1 MKKIAFILNRYGAG
15 MNGGAEVHCH
25 MLAKRLLPFYNV
37 EVLTTTIRVFK
48 DPAKDYPEGVDS
60 EHNILIRR
68 FKPRPADC
76 QHAGWI
82 RRKHRFMRRVRYYLA
97 QTGVLRLLSAVH
109 PVWTSGAKAEAQFLK
124 TEVDYAPELLQFIE
138 EHQDEYAAL
147 IFMNFYSGLTV
158 FGSAIAPEKS
168 ILIPLAH
175 PDKPLYYSINTRVFT
190 HTRHIA
196 FNTDAERRLCHRIF
210 GCAMAPNSIV
220 GAGIEEAPP
229 AEWSEV
235 KVKYGLPDQY
245 ALYLGRVTRGKIND
259 LIPDFLNY
267 KNSSNPEAKLVLVG
281 GVDPKI
287 THPGDPNILFTG
299 FVTEEEKSTIIRHAA
314 LMINPSKMESL
325 SLLMLEAMENR
336 IPVLVNGK
344 CEVMKDHCKQ
354 SGAALYYNNPQDFRR
369 KLHRLFTNPEL
380 RRQLGNNGPAYV
392 EQHYDWDLI
401 TGKLRSLIETI

>member
-138 EHQDEYAAL
+138 EHQDECAAL
-147 IFMNFYSGLTV
+147 IFMNFYSEIGR
-158 FGSAIAPEKS
+158 
-168 ILIPLAH
+168 AH
-175 PDKPLYYSINTRVFT
+175 V
-190 HTRHIA
+190 
-196 FNTDAERRLCHRIF
+196 
-210 GCAMAPNSIV
+210 
-220 GAGIEEAPP
+220 
-229 AEWSEV
+229 
-235 KVKYGLPDQY
+235 
-245 ALYLGRVTRGKIND
+245 
-259 LIPDFLNY
+259 
-267 KNSSNPEAKLVLVG
+267 
-281 GVDPKI
+281 
-287 THPGDPNILFTG
+287 
-299 FVTEEEKSTIIRHAA
+299 
-314 LMINPSKMESL
+314 
-325 SLLMLEAMENR
+325 
-336 IPVLVNGK
+336 
-344 CEVMKDHCKQ
+344 
-354 SGAALYYNNPQDFRR
+354 
-369 KLHRLFTNPEL
+369 
-380 RRQLGNNGPAYV
+380 
-392 EQHYDWDLI
+392 
-401 TGKLRSLIETI
+401 